1 MMTDIITPV
10 MQTIST
16 SIMNFLIF
24 SFLYK
29 VYQCKYKNIPL
40 YIISYLITTFIFVAV
55 NRITAMTGIAVF
67 NFFYG
72 FFYIHL
78 LCILLFEKD
87 YKKTFMYNSLYIIAL
102 MFTDI
107 LTVVS
112 LSIINCKSIVETT
125 SNPQNSVIN
134 YCVYIFF
141 MILIYFIFI
150 SILNKNDITEIK
162 TKQIILLSLFTL
174 FETFV
179 VDSYAIEIENKTIN
193 SRIIVIIAGF
203 LTLNISIVY
212 FISKISKIYRNHYEY
227 DLMKYQNQIQL
238 EHYIEINQKY
248 EETRKILHDIKKH
261 ISTQTAIRDF
271 DENKSMEYESLIE
284 SKINSLFTKFHCT
297 NNILSAI
304 MSQKINISGNKN
316 IKVKTQIE
324 DILFDFIDDLDMTAI
339 FANLWDNAIEACEM
353 VDESERFISII
364 IGQVND
370 FIIICFENSFNGN
383 INIKNGNIFS
393 SKSKH
398 DGLGISIIK
407 SSIEKYSGS
416 ISFNYENNTFK
427 AEALIPIQ

>member
-1 MMTDIITPV
+1 
-10 MQTIST
+10 
-16 SIMNFLIF
+16 
-24 SFLYK
+24 
-29 VYQCKYKNIPL
+29 
-40 YIISYLITTFIFVAV
+40 
-55 NRITAMTGIAVF
+55 
-67 NFFYG
+67 
-72 FFYIHL
+72 
-78 LCILLFEKD
+78 
-87 YKKTFMYNSLYIIAL
+87 